1 MQNRIASPVPCH
13 HCQLTEKKVN
23 KWLGKNWKLRFAT
36 CRIPDAHNLP
46 CNRRVA
52 GQKDRLLCL
61 PKELARCYR
70 LPKHFTFVDKYNW
83 ILRWQ
88 HSMQRFYSKGSVLTL
103 KKLLNSKHLLINF
116 SIHLSLNFLAEM
128 LSVTT
133 FWFLKFTIW
142 QFQIHVMQTEKLIL
156 SYFAVTFTEVIV
168 FQAMFVWCFCRDANP
183 MLLYGKNTEE
193 STTVWWY
200 SVKFRFT

>member
-1 MQNRIASPVPCH
+1 MKKIFLPCIIKIHVQNRIASPVPCH

-133 FWFLKFTIW
+133 FWFFEIHNLTISNSCYANRKIDFVIFCSNFYW
-142 QFQIHVMQTEKLIL
+142 
-156 SYFAVTFTEVIV
+156 SYSFPGNVCL
-168 FQAMFVWCFCRDANP
+168 MF
-183 MLLYGKNTEE
+183 L
-193 STTVWWY
+193 
-200 SVKFRFT
+200 